1 MTTIPAFTIS
11 GITRP
16 ELLLDPNGNIV
27 LTPDAQAFAGQY
39 GLKALYLG
47 VPPGTPYPP
56 VPGSPIPTPVDSVS
70 TPVDND
76 ATANS
81 VVENAEINTPVHI
94 TANSTSSTGAP
105 IVYSLTADSSGGGFK
120 IDPNTG
126 VVSVANSSKIDFESA
141 PSHSYTI
148 TVQANDGIITSSQS
162 FTIGVVN
169 VNEAPSGTNATITT
183 NEDTQRVLTV
193 ADFGYSDVEGNALAN
208 VHINAVSGSGLTL
221 NGNPVAAGDVIP
233 AAEIV
238 AGHLVYTPPANAS
251 GSALAAFTFQVQDNG
266 GTANGG
272 HDLDPAAKTMTI
284 NVASV
289 NDAPSFMAGANQ
301 TALEDSGA
309 HTVNGFATGISPG
322 PADEAGQAVNF
333 LVTTNNDALFS
344 VVPGID
350 TSGNL
355 TYTLA
360 ANAFGTATVTVRAH
374 DNGGTEGGRQG
385 HGIAGGVLDRTAGTG
400 RRAGAG
406 HRQVAAGEAT
416 GV

>member
-1 MTTIPAFTIS
+1 MTTIPAYTI
-11 GITRP
+11 GGLTRP
-16 ELLLDPNGNIV
+16 ELFLDPNGNIV

-141 PSHSYTI
+141 PSHAYTV

-221 NGNPVAAGDVIP
+221 KASRFRVGIFTAPLRKIDRGSSWRTTKP
-233 AAEIV
+233 AA
-238 AGHLVYTPPANAS
+238 
-251 GSALAAFTFQVQDNG
+251 
-266 GTANGG
+266 
-272 HDLDPAAKTMTI
+272 
-284 NVASV
+284 
-289 NDAPSFMAGANQ
+289 
-301 TALEDSGA
+301 
-309 HTVNGFATGISPG
+309 
-322 PADEAGQAVNF
+322 
-333 LVTTNNDALFS
+333 
-344 VVPGID
+344 
-350 TSGNL
+350 
-355 TYTLA
+355 
-360 ANAFGTATVTVRAH
+360 TATR
-374 DNGGTEGGRQG
+374 
-385 HGIAGGVLDRTAGTG
+385 
-400 RRAGAG
+400 
-406 HRQVAAGEAT
+406 
-416 GV
+416 